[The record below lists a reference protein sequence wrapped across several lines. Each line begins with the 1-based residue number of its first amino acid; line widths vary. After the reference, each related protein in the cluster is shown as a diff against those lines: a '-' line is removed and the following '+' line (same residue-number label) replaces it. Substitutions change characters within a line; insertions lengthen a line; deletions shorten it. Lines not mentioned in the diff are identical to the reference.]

1 MLPLDD
7 AKTYELFA
15 EGQTLGVF
23 QFESSGMRDILRKA
37 KPQRLEDLI
46 ALNALYRPGPL
57 RGGMVDDF
65 INRKHGR
72 VEVKYDLPQLE
83 PVLRET
89 YGVIAYQEQ
98 VMRIANEVAGFTL
111 GEADLLRKAM
121 GKKDAKVMQA
131 QRQKFLEGAKARK
144 VDAKKAGDLFD
155 LMEAFAGYGFNK
167 SHSTTYALVAYHTA
181 YLKANY
187 PAHFMAALL
196 TIESQNTAKLAMYL
210 GECRDARRHGAA
222 AGHQRQRAG
231 VHRDAGR
238 RAVRPRRREERRR
251 GRRAGAARRPAARR
265 RGAVA
270 VPALRAARLASR
282 STGASSRAS

>member
-1 MLPLDD
+1 
-7 AKTYELFA
+7 
-15 EGQTLGVF
+15 
-23 QFESSGMRDILRKA
+23 MRDILRKA
-37 KPQRLEDLI
+37 KPQRFEDLI

-65 INRKHGR
+65 IDRKHGR
-72 VEVKYDLPQLE
+72 VEVKYELPQLE
-83 PVLRET
+83 PVLHET

-121 GKKDAKVMQA
+121 GKKNTTVMQA
-131 QRQKFLEGAKARK
+131 QRQKFLDGAKARN
-144 VDAKKAGDLFD
+144 VDPKKAGDLFD

-167 SHSTTYALVAYHTA
+167 SHSTTYALVAYQTA

-210 GECRDARRHGAA
+210 GECRDARRDRPAA
-222 AGHQRQRAG
+222 RHQQQRAG
-231 VHRDAGR
+231 VHRDAR
-238 RAVRPRRREERRR
+238 TAC
-251 GRRAGAARRPAARR
+251 ASASAR
-265 RGAVA
+265 
-270 VPALRAARLASR
+270 
-282 STGASSRAS
+282 